1 MKEQIVR
8 QTSEVYYE
16 DYNLYI
22 YIVKNSGSI
31 FALDFNFNGYQE
43 FRSFNLKGNPD
54 LLDMYLTVLPYLSG
68 TTEVEKI
75 AQAIMIYVGLPDIT
89 IV

>member
-22 YIVKNSGSI
+22 YIVKNSGNI

-43 FRSFNLKGNPD
+43 FRNFNLKGNPD
-54 LLDMYLTVLPYLSG
+54 LFDMYLTVLPYLSG
-68 TTEVEKI
+68 ATELEKI
-75 AQAIMIYVGLPDIT
+75 AQAIMIYADLRGIT